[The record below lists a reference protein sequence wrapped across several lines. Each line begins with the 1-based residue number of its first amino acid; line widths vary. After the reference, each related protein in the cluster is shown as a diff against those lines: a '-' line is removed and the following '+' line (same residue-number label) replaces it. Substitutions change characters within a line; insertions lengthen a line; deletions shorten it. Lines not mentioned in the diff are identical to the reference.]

1 MSLLQKPKTTSPGQ
15 PQAFFTVWK
24 TSTST
29 AVVTS
34 TAINSSITISASAY
48 CTYAGFTG
56 PLLANVIRGEV
67 KDILKTLVQ
76 GRTFVYWVIAALVVS
91 CSCKRRGVDDDSPL
105 REKFLMATHLTST
118 VTSLSTMTSVI
129 PYFCF
134 TTKATACQGRR
145 LRHTLPKSIA
155 LSSGDDVPFLEDS
168 KNTKKEADELTGSL
182 HSEKYFFTIRTTVT
196 STTIIVTT
204 STNRDFTVSASTF
217 CTYTGFTGPVC
228 G

>member
-1 MSLLQKPKTTSPGQ
+1 MMVSKRWCEVMLLSHLKMSKWG
-15 PQAFFTVWK
+15 
-24 TSTST
+24 
-29 AVVTS
+29 
-34 TAINSSITISASAY
+34 Y
-48 CTYAGFTG
+48 
-56 PLLANVIRGEV
+56 
-67 KDILKTLVQ
+67 